1 MSVKLSLPIKD
12 NNMFNTILQYTLTGN
27 EKPIVAWTRMLSY
40 ISRNVN
46 IYTNTVING
55 AVCMPPWV
63 QKIHG
68 VLKAVDVDALIQL
81 PSVQRYSSVLLDAS
95 TRLNW
100 ILAPNYS
107 VPSLINQFAAPSNAE
122 RVQEYIIPCQKEYPL
137 MQLPLGKDLKQWEDI
152 HPINIIYNDSTEL
165 CSYILKMQYTYKRTA
180 PSLIIA
186 TVDIP
191 SLVLK
196 YCAYV
201 EEMKKEG
208 KEYTIYTYI
217 KDQLMT
223 NFYMD
228 CVRCWVFTIMNSHF
242 NHVELEPTSHL
253 IVDNGAVKE
262 GLFDLNDFL
271 RSMRGKHFTT
281 GDFISTKWIPSTKGP
296 ISIVQYMKWMNKNI
310 VFPDFNQ
317 AQYLKFFTQYPL
329 VYLLIQVI
337 NLADRV
343 QDKTIKRE
351 MFLKLQRLD
360 RSRILYMCSDNKLRR
375 RISKEMRELLDL
387 SRPDEFSP

>member
-1 MSVKLSLPIKD
+1 
-12 NNMFNTILQYTLTGN
+12 MFNTILQYTLTGN
-27 EKPIVAWTRMLSY
+27 EKPIVDWTRMLSY
-40 ISRNVN
+40 ISRNIT
-46 IYTNTVING
+46 IYTNNVISG
-55 AVCMPPWV
+55 SVCITPWA
-63 QKIHG
+63 QKIHS
-68 VLKAVDVDALIQL
+68 VLKAVNVDALL
-81 PSVQRYSSVLLDAS
+81 ELSPVQRYASVLIETNS
-95 TRLNW
+95 KLNW

-107 VPSLINQFAAPSNAE
+107 VPSLANQFTAPINGE

-137 MQLPLGKDLKQWEDI
+137 MQLPLGKSLQYWEDV

-165 CSYILKMQYTYKRTA
+165 CSYIGKMQYTYKRSN

-196 YCAYV
+196 YCAYA

-217 KDQLMT
+217 RDQLVA

-228 CVRCWVFTIMNSHF
+228 CVRCYIFTIINTYF
-242 NHVELEPTSHL
+242 NHEDLEPTSQL
-253 IVDNGAVKE
+253 IVDNGSVKE
-262 GLFDLNDFL
+262 AQSEIFDFFKNVKYKHYTLGDFL
-271 RSMRGKHFTT
+271 Y
-281 GDFISTKWIPSTKGP
+281 TKWIPTLKGP
-296 ISIVQYMKWMNKNI
+296 ISIIKYMKWMNSNI

-329 VYLLIQVI
+329 VYLLIHVI
-337 NLADRV
+337 NLGDRS
-343 QDKTIKRE
+343 QNKTIKRE
-351 MFLKLQRLD
+351 MYLKLLRLD
-360 RSRILYMCSDNKLRR
+360 RSSILRMCNDHKLRAR
-375 RISKEMRELLDL
+375 VNREVRELIDL